1 MVVVDAYNHDY
12 VAYKQA
18 LVGFMSESN
27 RTPAQF
33 RDVRLRPA
41 YAWDCPQCAREVF
54 TRGIVPEMWSEDLQT
69 LRNEFGVDAWEEGDF
84 VVLPDEVEC
93 PYCHSH
99 FLPVH
104 YRDEESAA

>member
-1 MVVVDAYNHDY
+1 
-12 VAYKQA
+12 
-18 LVGFMSESN
+18 
-27 RTPAQF
+27 
-33 RDVRLRPA
+33 
-41 YAWDCPQCAREVF
+41 
-54 TRGIVPEMWSEDLQT
+54 MWSEDLQT